1 MAGLN
6 TNAVEPEQIQRLASR
21 AAVQVVASGFHFPAK
36 LIYLALIQ
44 SRRNKLGCSHPGR
57 THALLILTIPPAWL
71 ISNIGHIIACNFC
84 IRRAI
89 ALTSWRKGNEY
100 FESTRPVVNRR
111 APACQLGSRRRPRQR
126 ASARLRSSHRQFNR
140 YFVGGEFQRAQETRG
155 SKNER

>member
-21 AAVQVVASGFHFPAK
+21 AAVQVVAPQFHFPAK

-44 SRRNKLGCSHPGR
+44 SRRNMLVCSHPGR

-84 IRRAI
+84 ISRAI
-89 ALTSWRKGNEY
+89 ALTRWRNGNDY
-100 FESTRPVVNRR
+100 FESTGPVVNRR
-111 APACQLGSRRRPRQR
+111 AAAGRFGSRRRSRER
-126 ASARLRSSHRQFNR
+126 ASARRWSSHRQFNR
-140 YFVGGEFQRAQETRG
+140 HSVGGEFQRTQETRG
-155 SKNER
+155 SK